1 MSTKSTSS
9 AHPASDS
16 DRTEKQLDVF
26 IDPAAQAGPL
36 KLRPFS
42 AGTLTLCRKLNLTM
56 ILGSA
61 EDKAALTD
69 EEKQRQLTTFLFIQ
83 CAPIET
89 VKKAAKL
96 AREDLAAF
104 EDQYL
109 LDFELNLP
117 VGAMMQAVE
126 QLAAGIEQVGAAQF
140 ETVSREGGGGAQE
153 KAPPNA

>member
-1 MSTKSTSS
+1 MN
-9 AHPASDS
+9 AS

-26 IDPAAQAGPL
+26 IEPAPQAGPL

-42 AGTLTLCRKLNLTM
+42 AGTLTLCRKLGLTM

-69 EEKQRQLTTFLFIQ
+69 EEKQRQITAFLFIQ

-96 AREDLAAF
+96 AREDMAAF

-117 VGAMMQAVE
+117 VGAMAQAVE
-126 QLAAGIEQVGAAQF
+126 HLAAGIEQVGAAQF
-140 ETVSREGGGGAQE
+140 ETATREDGTGGPAE
-153 KAPPNA
+153 TPPPNS

>member
-1 MSTKSTSS
+1 MNEKTTTSE
-9 AHPASDS
+9 
-16 DRTEKQLDVF
+16 RTEKQIDVF
-26 IDPAAQAGPL
+26 IDPAPEAGPL

-42 AGTLTLCRKLNLTM
+42 AGTLTLCRKLGLTM

-61 EDKAALTD
+61 DDKAALSD
-69 EEKQRQLTTFLFIQ
+69 EEKQRQITAFLFIQ
-83 CAPIET
+83 SAPIET

-96 AREDLAAF
+96 AREDRTAF

-117 VGAMMQAVE
+117 VGAMAQAVE

-140 ETVSREGGGGAQE
+140 ETVPREESSGGRQE
-153 KAPPNA
+153 SPPPNS

>member
-1 MSTKSTSS
+1 MT
-9 AHPASDS
+9 PDE
-16 DRTEKQLDVF
+16 RTEKQ
-26 IDPAAQAGPL
+26 IDAIIEPAPEAGTL

-42 AGTLTLCRKLNLTM
+42 AGTLTLCRKLKLTM

-61 EDKAALTD
+61 EDKASLGD

-83 CAPIET
+83 AAPIET

-96 AREDLAAF
+96 AREDFAAF

-109 LDFELNLP
+109 LDFELSLP
-117 VGAMMQAVE
+117 VGAMTQAVE
-126 QLAAGIEQVGAAQF
+126 QLVTGIEQVGAAQF
-140 ETVSREGGGGAQE
+140 ETVPRETGSATPE

>member
-1 MSTKSTSS
+1 MT
-9 AHPASDS
+9 PDE
-16 DRTEKQLDVF
+16 RTEKQIDAM
-26 IDPAAQAGPL
+26 IDPAPHAGPL

-42 AGTLTLCRKLNLTM
+42 AGTLTLCRKLKLTM

-61 EDKAALTD
+61 EDKAALSD

-83 CAPIET
+83 SAPVET
-89 VKKAAKL
+89 VKRAAKL

-117 VGAMMQAVE
+117 VGAMTQAVE
-126 QLAAGIEQVGAAQF
+126 QLAAGIEKIGAAQF
-140 ETVSREGGGGAQE
+140 ETVPRDGGGSVQD